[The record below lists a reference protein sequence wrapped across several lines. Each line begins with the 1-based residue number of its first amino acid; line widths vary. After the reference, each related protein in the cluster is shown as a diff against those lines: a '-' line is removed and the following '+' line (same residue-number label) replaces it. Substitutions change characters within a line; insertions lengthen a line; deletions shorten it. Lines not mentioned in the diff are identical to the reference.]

1 MRALMSAGIISLIL
15 AYTLSQFYRA
25 FLAVLAPVLRTELG
39 ADPEDLAISSGM
51 WFLTFALMQIPIG
64 TALDRV
70 GPRRTVAALL
80 ALGGAGGAAVF
91 ALAQAPWH
99 LHVALALMGVGCA
112 PALMGS
118 YYIFART
125 YPAAVFGTLAGATVG
140 FGSMGNILGTAPL
153 LWAIEAIG
161 WRETLALLALA
172 TLAVAVAILALTRD
186 PERLPPTER
195 PGSLAEILRLRPLWF
210 ILPLFS
216 VNYAASAAIRGLW
229 AGPYMAE
236 VHDASDQLI
245 GQATLAMGVAMV
257 VGNFLVGP
265 ALRLV
270 GSIRR
275 LALISNGGGV
285 AVMAALWLF
294 PAESVPLSVTL
305 LALVGLSGVSYSVL
319 MAHGRAFLPQ
329 HLVGR
334 GVTFL
339 NMFSIG
345 GTGLLQFSSRPVYR
359 WASAGGDA
367 AHAYSTLFLF
377 FLIPLTVGFL
387 LYFLT
392 PETPDA

>member
-1 MRALMSAGIISLIL
+1 
-15 AYTLSQFYRA
+15 
-25 FLAVLAPVLRTELG
+25 
-39 ADPEDLAISSGM
+39 
-51 WFLTFALMQIPIG
+51 QIPIG

-99 LHVALALMGVGCA
+99 LHVALALMWVGCA

-245 GQATLAMGVAMV
+245 GQATLAMGVAM
-257 VGNFLVGP
+257 
-265 ALRLV
+265 
-270 GSIRR
+270 
-275 LALISNGGGV
+275 
-285 AVMAALWLF
+285 
-294 PAESVPLSVTL
+294 
-305 LALVGLSGVSYSVL
+305 
-319 MAHGRAFLPQ
+319 
-329 HLVGR
+329 
-334 GVTFL
+334 
-339 NMFSIG
+339 
-345 GTGLLQFSSRPVYR
+345 
-359 WASAGGDA
+359 
-367 AHAYSTLFLF
+367 
-377 FLIPLTVGFL
+377 
-387 LYFLT
+387 
-392 PETPDA
+392 